1 MRKKERVILALLLC
15 VLCVFGGCG
24 KNEENVPPE
33 QNKEKVLL
41 GQNDGNE
48 QIEQSDRQENNDIL
62 GEMDEQKNEVYV
74 QPEMKGE
81 ITISCFYEQEFLTT
95 AAEKFMETYPAVTV
109 TINAYNETSGA
120 GSVEDYQTYLNTK
133 IMTGK
138 AEDIIFNS
146 FLPVTKY
153 SEMGV
158 FEDLNRYI
166 SLTPELNDENY
177 FMNVL
182 QAAKEEGGE
191 IYLIPYMAKFNVV
204 SFSEELLSEQ
214 AQVEKEIQSA
224 SFSERMAIAKELI
237 QNTSKSNVF
246 LIQMNKLS
254 YADYLIKD
262 AFSDFIDVGN
272 KEVNIKSDVYINLL
286 NEVKELSE
294 SDAFASGSVD
304 FYNAEYYFA
313 ATSDYDVQAAF
324 YELDTNA
331 GLSHGMPVA
340 DKEGNVAINA
350 NGCLT
355 LNSASGN
362 KDLAW
367 EFIKF
372 VLSDEVQSL
381 PSLHGLAVNKTGF
394 AATVERYYNYYT
406 DGGNDTVDKQKYA
419 ELLESWMGQINDCD
433 RVDSA
438 IWILI
443 EEENNKF
450 FEGKQTAE
458 EAASLLQR
466 KLEQYFNE

>member
-1 MRKKERVILALLLC
+1 MKRKGRILLALLLSI
-15 VLCVFGGCG
+15 LCVFSGCG
-24 KNEENVPPE
+24 NSNANELQEQSGSME
-33 QNKEKVLL
+33 QN
-41 GQNDGNE
+41 
-48 QIEQSDRQENNDIL
+48 SSF
-62 GEMDEQKNEVYV
+62 DETDAEEPEVYV

-81 ITISCFYEQEFLTT
+81 ITISCFYEQEFLTA
-95 AAEKFMETYPAVTV
+95 AAEMFMELYPDVTV

-158 FEDLNRYI
+158 FADLSRYI
-166 SLTPELNDENY
+166 SLTPELNAENY

-182 QAAKEEGGE
+182 ESAKEEDGK
-191 IYLIPYMAKFNVV
+191 IYLIPYMAKFDVV
-204 SFSEELLSEQ
+204 SFSEVLLSEQ
-214 AQVEKEIQSA
+214 PELEKEIQSA
-224 SFSERMAIAKELI
+224 SFSERMTIAEKML
-237 QNTSKSNVF
+237 QNTGKNNVY
-246 LIQMNKLS
+246 LSQMQELA
-254 YADYLIKD
+254 YANYLIED
-262 AFSDFIDVGN
+262 LFDDFVDVN
-272 KEVNIKSDVYINLL
+272 KKQVNIKSEEYINLL
-286 NEVKELSE
+286 KKVKELSE
-294 SDAFASGSVD
+294 SNAIGSSSVD

-313 ATSDYDVQAAF
+313 ATCDYDVQAAF

-331 GLSHGMPVA
+331 GLAYGMPMA

-355 LNSASGN
+355 LNNASNN

-367 EFIKF
+367 EFIKYL
-372 VLSDEVQSL
+372 LSDEIQSL

-394 AATVERYYNYYT
+394 NAAAERYYSFYK
-406 DGGNDTVDKQKYA
+406 DGSNAKVEKAAYI
-419 ELLESWMGQINDCD
+419 ELLEDWMGEINDCD
-433 RVDSA
+433 TIDSA
-438 IWILI
+438 IWTLI
-443 EEENNKF
+443 EEENSKF

-458 EAASLLQR
+458 DTASILQR